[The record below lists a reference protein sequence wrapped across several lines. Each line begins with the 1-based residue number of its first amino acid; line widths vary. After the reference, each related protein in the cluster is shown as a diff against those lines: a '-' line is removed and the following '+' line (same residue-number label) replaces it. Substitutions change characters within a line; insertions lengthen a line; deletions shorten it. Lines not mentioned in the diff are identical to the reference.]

1 VSVRRRSILVVDDEI
16 SNLAVLEEHLLD
28 DYDVVSAISGIEALQ
43 FIQRREFDIII
54 ADQVMPE
61 MTGTQLLEQAR
72 QIVPDTIR
80 MILTAHSDEHAML
93 EAINKGQVYRFLKK
107 PWDRTEL
114 SVMVRQALE
123 VRDALLANRRL
134 VDELKAKNIQLE
146 KTVDRLKQTQDQLL
160 RNAKMSTIGQLT
172 SRVVDHMRQHRRTV
186 QTLVELSST
195 TNLPPE
201 IADRLMRVADDMS
214 AVFHAV
220 DLLRG
225 FAREETWKLQR
236 SWCSFD
242 KLADDAIQFAEL
254 DELFAGCDLTVAHG
268 SPALCYVDYDK
279 IKQVVIHLLRN
290 AAQAAGA
297 GGHIT
302 VTTSSVPGGAAI
314 AVIDDGPGIPEDEL
328 DRIWEPFYTTRKDQN
343 LGLGLQISRMVMEAH
358 GGSIDLESTVGVGT
372 TATIVLPI
380 EPPGSS

>member
-1 VSVRRRSILVVDDEI
+1 VRRRSILVVDDEI

-28 DYDVVSAISGIEALQ
+28 DYDVVSAISGVEAMQ

-72 QIVPDTIR
+72 KIVPDTMR

-107 PWDRTEL
+107 PWNRTEL

-134 VDELKAKNIQLE
+134 LDELKAKNAQLE
-146 KTVDRLKQTQDQLL
+146 NTLERLQQTQDQLL
-160 RNAKMSTIGQLT
+160 RNAKMSTVGQLT
-172 SRVVDHMRQHRRTV
+172 TGVVNQMRRHRRTV
-186 QTLVELSST
+186 QTVLDLSQT
-195 TNLPPE
+195 TNLPAE
-201 IADRLMRVADDMS
+201 IADQLMKVADEMT

-225 FAREETWKLQR
+225 FSKEENWTLRRTW
-236 SWCSFD
+236 CNFD
-242 KLADDAIQFAEL
+242 DLADAAIQFAEL
-254 DELFAGCDLTVAHG
+254 DELFADCDLTVAHG
-268 SPALCYVDYDK
+268 SPAMCFVDFDK
-279 IKQVVIHLLRN
+279 VKQVVIHLLRN
-290 AAQAAGA
+290 AAQASAPS
-297 GGHIT
+297 GHIT
-302 VTTSSVPGGAAI
+302 VMTSSVQGGAAI
-314 AVIDDGPGIPEDEL
+314 SVTDDGPGIPDEEV
-328 DRIWEPFYTTRKDQN
+328 DRVWEPFYTTREDQN
-343 LGLGLQISRMVMEAH
+343 LGLGLQISRMVAEAH
-358 GGSIDLESTVGVGT
+358 GGTIELESTPGVGT

-380 EPPGSS
+380 EPPGAQ